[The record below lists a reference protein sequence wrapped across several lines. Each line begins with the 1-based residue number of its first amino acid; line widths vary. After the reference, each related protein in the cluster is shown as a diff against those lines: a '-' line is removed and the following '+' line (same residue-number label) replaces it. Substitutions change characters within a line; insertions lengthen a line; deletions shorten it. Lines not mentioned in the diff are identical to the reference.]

1 MFYDLLLTENIFSI
15 EIFNFLWRQSLTRI
29 RIRVDSHWFSSLDPD
44 PHWGE
49 SWSQICIETNAV
61 HKTDNIYKNMYI
73 FKMQCSYIL
82 VKSGKIAG
90 TFNLA
95 HHLKNVS
102 AKVKQNI
109 QTMSLWMRHDTANY
123 SPHPFDVFI
132 FNSIC
137 ASVLQTSMV
146 IILLYVTFLLLQ
158 TTLLHLTYPKY

>member
-1 MFYDLLLTENIFSI
+1 M
-15 EIFNFLWRQSLTRI
+15 
-29 RIRVDSHWFSSLDPD
+29 
-44 PHWGE
+44 
-49 SWSQICIETNAV
+49 
-61 HKTDNIYKNMYI
+61 YK

-102 AKVKQNI
+102 AKVQQNI
-109 QTMSLWMRHDTANY
+109 QTMSLLIRHDTANY

-137 ASVLQTSMV
+137 VWSARVLQTSMM